1 MDPSEPVF
9 SGDDARQATLTQ
21 IQVVSATLNKPR
33 KAVFETFYAG
43 SPCETTFS
51 AQISSG
57 GNNTMSDMTGID
69 TRLRT
74 VEQDVAVI
82 KERLSHMPT
91 TLGMWTA
98 LSLVSLAVGS
108 GVVTVLWWAMKSM
121 LEPLLKAAG
130 T

>member
-1 MDPSEPVF
+1 
-9 SGDDARQATLTQ
+9 
-21 IQVVSATLNKPR
+21 
-33 KAVFETFYAG
+33 
-43 SPCETTFS
+43 
-51 AQISSG
+51 
-57 GNNTMSDMTGID
+57 MSDMTGID